1 MMKLAEQND
10 VLRAGVIAALAGGVF
25 VLDLLTPLGLA
36 DTVLYVGLV
45 LFSLWSPQRG
55 FTLIVAGGSTVL
67 TVLGF
72 FLSSPGGVFWMSIT
86 NRILVVFMI
95 WMTAI
100 LVLRYKQK
108 QAEVKVLRELLPI
121 CASCKRI
128 RDIQGYWKDLVQ
140 YIEQHSEM
148 QFTHG
153 ICSDCLAK
161 WYPELNPE
169 HSTPHP
175 GISKEEK

>member
-1 MMKLAEQND
+1 MMKLPGQTNA
-10 VLRAGVIAALAGGVF
+10 LRAGVIAVLAGGVF
-25 VLDLLTPLGLA
+25 VLDLLTPLGVSDA
-36 DTVLYVGLV
+36 MLYVSLV
-45 LFSLWSPQRG
+45 LLSLWSPQRG
-55 FTLIVAGGSTVL
+55 FTLIVAGASTVL
-67 TVLGF
+67 TVLGYF
-72 FLSSPGGVFWMSIT
+72 VSPPGGVLWMSIA
-86 NRILVVFMI
+86 NRFLIVFMI

-108 QAEVKVLRELLPI
+108 EAEVKVLRELLPI

-128 RDIQGYWKDLVQ
+128 RDVQGYWKDLVQ
-140 YIEQHSEM
+140 YIEQHSEV

-169 HSTPHP
+169 HSTRHP
-175 GISKEEK
+175 GISNEEK

>member
-1 MMKLAEQND
+1 MMKPAQQTN
-10 VLRAGVIAALAGGVF
+10 VLRAGVTAVLAGGVF
-25 VLDLLTPLGLA
+25 CLDLLTPLGVA
-36 DTVLYVGLV
+36 DAVLYVGLV
-45 LFSLWSPQRG
+45 LSSLWSPQRR
-55 FTLIVAGGSTVL
+55 FTLFVAGGSTVL
-67 TVLGF
+67 TVLGYF
-72 FLSSPGGVFWMSIT
+72 VSPPGGVLWMSIA
-86 NRILVVFMI
+86 NRILIVFMI

-108 QAEVKVLRELLPI
+108 QAEIKVLRELLPI

-169 HSTPHP
+169 QSVRYP
-175 GISKEEK
+175 GTFNEEK

>member
-1 MMKLAEQND
+1 MA
-10 VLRAGVIAALAGGVF
+10 VLAGGVF
-25 VLDLLTPLGLA
+25 VIDLLTPLGVA
-36 DTVLYVGLV
+36 DAVLYVGLV
-45 LFSLWSPQRG
+45 LFSLWSPQRR
-55 FTLIVAGGSTVL
+55 FTLIVAGGSTAL
-67 TVLGF
+67 TVLGYF
-72 FLSSPGGVFWMSIT
+72 VSPPGGVLWMSIA
-86 NRILVVFMI
+86 NRILIVFMI

-108 QAEVKVLRELLPI
+108 QAEIKVLRELLPI

-128 RDIQGYWKDLVQ
+128 RDVQGYWKDLVQ
-140 YIEQHSEM
+140 YIEQHSEV

-169 HSTPHP
+169 HSGRDPEA
-175 GISKEEK
+175 SQKEK

>member
-1 MMKLAEQND
+1 MMKPAEQTN
-10 VLRAGVIAALAGGVF
+10 VLRAGVMAVLAGGVF
-25 VLDLLTPLGLA
+25 ALDLLTPMGVA
-36 DTVLYVGLV
+36 DAVLYVGLV
-45 LFSLWSPQRG
+45 LFSLWLPQRR

-67 TVLGF
+67 TVLGS
-72 FLSSPGGVFWMSIT
+72 FLSPPGGVLWMSIA
-86 NRILVVFMI
+86 NRILIVFMI

-108 QAEVKVLRELLPI
+108 QAEIKVLRELLPI

-161 WYPELNPE
+161 WYPELHPE
-169 HSTPHP
+169 HSVRYP
-175 GISKEEK
+175 GTIKEEK

>member
-1 MMKLAEQND
+1 MMKPAEQTN
-10 VLRAGVIAALAGGVF
+10 VLRAGVTAVLAGGVF
-25 VLDLLTPLGLA
+25 CLDLLTPLGVA
-36 DTVLYVGLV
+36 DAVLYVGLV
-45 LFSLWSPQRG
+45 LSSLWSPQRR
-55 FTLIVAGGSTVL
+55 FTLFVAGGSTVL
-67 TVLGF
+67 TVLGYF
-72 FLSSPGGVFWMSIT
+72 VSPPGGVLWMSIA
-86 NRILVVFMI
+86 NRILIVFMI

-108 QAEVKVLRELLPI
+108 QDEIKVLRELLPI

-169 HSTPHP
+169 HSVRYPET
-175 GISKEEK
+175 SNKEK

>member
-1 MMKLAEQND
+1 MMKPAEQTS
-10 VLRAGVIAALAGGVF
+10 VLRKALMAVLAGGVF
-25 VLDLLTPLGLA
+25 VIDLLTPLGLA
-36 DTVLYVGLV
+36 DAVLYVGLV
-45 LFSLWSPQRG
+45 LFSLWSPQRR

-72 FLSSPGGVFWMSIT
+72 FVSPPGGVLWISIA
-86 NRILVVFMI
+86 NRILIVFMI

-108 QAEVKVLRELLPI
+108 QDEIKVLRELLPI
-121 CASCKRI
+121 CSSCKRI
-128 RDIQGYWKDLVQ
+128 RDVQGYWKDLVL

-169 HSTPHP
+169 HSVRYPEA
-175 GISKEEK
+175 SKEEK